1 MSNSLT
7 SILNLPK
14 IKSGTELKQG
24 QLIGL
29 EDSSKSFAIA
39 NLLSKVNDNIL
50 VVTSNS
56 NKADELYEDLVRIT
70 TEDKVSLFP
79 RFEIFP
85 HESLE
90 IEESVKV
97 ERLQTL
103 ERVCNAEGQIILTPI
118 QALLELVIPCDLYN
132 QHRLE
137 VSLGD
142 ELDPEKFSSRLVKMG
157 YERVTQV
164 QNKGQFSIR
173 GGIID
178 FYSPIA
184 DKAVRIELFGDE
196 IDSIREFSIVDQR
209 SEKRLEEIIIPPA
222 TEFILPQDDFLESI
236 QQIRKDLQDTV
247 QDLPS
252 QAADKLKEQVN
263 YDIERLTE
271 GIVFP
276 TMRQYLKYFYTSSSL
291 FDYFSGTVVFDNWQR
306 IEQQA
311 IEFSRDIYETINTLV
326 NSGDVLVGYQDHFLD
341 FNEVIYQAKEMKLY
355 LSPLQKKL
363 DKIDLDFSE
372 EIVVRKL
379 EKFNGKIKKFIKHIK
394 KYFSEDYRIV
404 IGLDSISKA
413 ERLQERLREENLP
426 AIVVSEVVEQVKVG
440 NIILTTMN
448 LNNGFVLPKEKFIF
462 YTENELFKKI
472 KRKRKRTKNIEQG
485 VEISSFTD
493 LKEGDYV
500 VHENHGIGQYLGVE
514 TLEVNGNHSDYL
526 LILYAGD
533 DKLYVPTEQVDLIQ
547 KYVALEDK
555 TPRLH
560 KLDSD
565 RWQKAKARAKESVEE
580 MAEELLDLYAKREMK
595 EGYAFSE
602 DSEWQKEFEAA
613 FPHQETPDQ
622 FKAIEAV
629 KEDMESKQPMDRLI
643 CGDVGYGKTEVAIRA
658 MFKAIIDGKQV
669 AFLVPT
675 TILAQQHFNNLVERF
690 ADYPINV
697 GMLSRF
703 RTASQQKEI
712 REGLAAGTI
721 DLVIGTH
728 RLLSKDINF
737 KDLGLVV
744 VDEEQRFG
752 VAQKERLKE
761 LKENVDVL
769 TLTATPI
776 PRTLHMSLVGIRDI
790 SLIETPPE
798 NRYPIRTYV
807 GEEDDELIK
816 EALQREI
823 KRGGQAYYVHNRVKD
838 INQVASKIRN
848 LVPEAEVAVAHG
860 QMGEK
865 QLEQLMMSFLDGEYD
880 VLVCTTIIENGMDI
894 ANANT
899 ILIDHAD
906 KMGLAQLYQLRG
918 RVGRSS
924 KIAYSYLLYKQD
936 KVLSEVAEKRLKAIK
951 EFTNLG
957 SGFKIA
963 MRDMEIRGAG
973 NILGPEQHGHIE
985 AIGFS
990 LYCKLLEKAVN
1001 RLKNEGEEEKED
1013 ITVEIEVNAFIPEDY
1028 VPDSKQKIEVY
1039 KKMKKV
1045 ASLEEAADLQQ
1056 ELEDRFGT
1064 LVEPVSNLL
1073 ELAKIGVYAQK
1084 LAITKIKEKKQAIE
1098 INFSEQHSLSGEQV
1112 LELGSEFNRVKF
1124 SADEPPIIKVIS
1136 ANMTDNAKLTLL
1148 IRLLQ
1153 FLNN

>member
-1 MSNSLT
+1 MVNSLT
-7 SILNLPK
+7 NIINLPK
-14 IKSGTELKQG
+14 TESGIKG
-24 QLIGL
+24 QVIGL
-29 EDSSKSFAIA
+29 EESSKSFAIA
-39 NLLSKVNDNIL
+39 NLLATTNDNLL
-50 VVTSNS
+50 VITASS
-56 NKADELYEDLVRIT
+56 SKADELYEDLVRIT
-70 TEDKVSLFP
+70 AEDRVALFP
-79 RFEIFP
+79 RLEIFP

-90 IEESVKV
+90 LEEAVKV

-103 ERVCNAEGQIILTPI
+103 ERVCNQQGQIILTPI
-118 QALLELVIPCDLYN
+118 QALLELSLPCEVYN
-132 QHRLE
+132 QYRIELRLNDQLE
-137 VSLGD
+137 PQ
-142 ELDPEKFSSRLVKMG
+142 EFSAQLVKLG
-157 YERVTQV
+157 YERVSQV
-164 QNKGQFSIR
+164 QNKGQFSVR

-184 DKAVRIELFGDE
+184 AKAVRIELFGDE

-209 SEKRLEEIIIPPA
+209 SEKKLEKVIIPPA
-222 TEFILPQDDFLESI
+222 TEFVLPEDDFLAAV
-236 QQIRKDLQDTV
+236 QQIRKELQKTV
-247 QDLPS
+247 TNLAS
-252 QAADKLKEQVN
+252 KAAAELKEQVN
-263 YDIERLTE
+263 YDLERLTE
-271 GIVFP
+271 GITFP
-276 TMRQYLKYFYTSSSL
+276 ASRQYLKYFYEPTSL
-291 FDYFSGTVVFDNWQR
+291 FDYFTGTVVFDNWQR

-311 IEFSRDIYETINTLV
+311 LEFSRDIYETINTLI
-326 NSGDVLVGYQDHFLD
+326 NSGEALVGYQDHFLD
-341 FNEVIYQAKEMKLY
+341 FNEVIYQAKDKKIY
-355 LSPLQKKL
+355 LAPLQQSFDQL
-363 DKIDLDFSE
+363 ELDFNQE
-372 EIVVRKL
+372 LAVRKI
-379 EKFNGKIKKFIKHIK
+379 EKFNGQIEKFIKHLK
-394 KYFSEDYRIV
+394 KYFNEDYKIV
-404 IGLDSISKA
+404 IGLENLSKA
-413 ERLQERLREENLP
+413 NRLRKRLLEEELP
-426 AIVVSEVVEQVKVG
+426 AIVVEEVSSEVKVG
-440 NIILTTMN
+440 NIVLTTMN
-448 LNNGFVLPKEKFIF
+448 LNNGFVLPQEKFIL
-462 YTENELFKKI
+462 YTEHELFKKM
-472 KRKRKRTKNIEQG
+472 KRKRKRTKNVEQG

-500 VHENHGIGQYLGVE
+500 VHENHGIGKYLGVE

-613 FPHQETPDQ
+613 FPHEETADQ
-622 FKAIEAV
+622 FEAIQAV

-675 TILAQQHFNNLVERF
+675 TILAQQHFNNLVDRF

-703 RTASQQKEI
+703 RTATQQQEI
-712 REGLAAGTI
+712 ISGLEEGTV
-721 DLVIGTH
+721 DLIIGTH
-728 RLLSKDINF
+728 RLLSKDIDF
-737 KDLGLVV
+737 KDIGLVV

-807 GEEDDELIK
+807 GEEEEELIK

-823 KRGGQAYYVHNRVKD
+823 NRGGQTYYVHNRVKD
-838 INQVASKIRN
+838 IDQVAAKIRS
-848 LVPEAEVAVAHG
+848 LVPKADVAVAHG

-865 QLEQLMMSFLDGEYD
+865 ELERLMISFLDGEYD

-899 ILIDHAD
+899 IIIDQAD

-924 KIAYSYLLYKQD
+924 KIAYAYLLYKQD

-985 AIGFS
+985 TIGFS

-1001 RLKNEGEEEKED
+1001 RLKNEGVEEEED
-1013 ITVEIEVNAFIPEDY
+1013 STVELEVDAFIPEDY

-1039 KKMKKV
+1039 KKMKRI
-1045 ASLEEAADLQQ
+1045 ASLEEAHDLKK
-1056 ELEDRFGT
+1056 ELEDRFGN
-1064 LVEPVSNLL
+1064 LVAPVSNLL
-1073 ELAKIGVYAQK
+1073 ELAKIDVYAQQ
-1084 LAITKIKEKKQAIE
+1084 LAITEIKEKKRLIE
-1098 INFSEQHSLSGEQV
+1098 IDFADDHSLSGQQV
-1112 LELGSEFNRVKF
+1112 VALGSEFKQVKF
-1124 SADEPPIIKVIS
+1124 SADEPPTIKVVS
-1136 ANMTDNAKLTLL
+1136 ANLTDNAKLTLV
-1148 IRLLQ
+1148 IRLLK
-1153 FLNN
+1153 FLIN